1 MRVVVTGAA
10 GFLGRE
16 VVAALLRRGELRGR
30 ELRRVVAVDVAAPPE
45 VPGHRDDP
53 RVTAVAGDITEPG
66 FLASVLDPG
75 PDVVFHLAAVV
86 SGQAEAEYDTG
97 MRVNLDGTRL
107 LLDACRATGR
117 APVVV
122 FASSLAVYGGALPAT
137 VDDTTALHP
146 ATSYGT
152 QKAVGELLLADAT
165 RRGFL
170 DGRALRLPTVCVR
183 PGRPNRAASSFLSGI
198 VREPVAGVAAVCP
211 VAPGTAVWLTSPRSA
226 VAGLVAGAE
235 LDSGAIGADRSVNL
249 PGVSVTVGEMVA
261 TLGRLAGPAAADLVR
276 WERDPQIERIVGSW
290 PAAVDTGRAAA
301 LGLPGDPDFAALVEA
316 HLHRATG
323 A

>member
-1 MRVVVTGAA
+1 MKVVVTGAA

-16 VVAALLRRGELRGR
+16 VVGSLLRRGELRGR
-30 ELRRVVAVDVAAPPE
+30 ELGRVVAVDVAAPPE
-45 VPGHRDDP
+45 VPGHGDDP
-53 RVTAVAGDITEPG
+53 RVTPVAGDITEPG
-66 FLASVLDPG
+66 FLASVIDPDT
-75 PDVVFHLAAVV
+75 DVVFHLAAVV
-86 SGQAEAEYDTG
+86 SGQAEAEFETG

-137 VDDTTALHP
+137 VDDTTPLHP
-146 ATSYGT
+146 ASSYGT
-152 QKAVGELLLADAT
+152 QKAIGELLVADAT

-198 VREPVAGVAAVCP
+198 IREPVAGVPAVCP
-211 VAPGTAVWLTSPRSA
+211 VAPETAVWLTSPRSA

-235 LDSGAIGADRSVNL
+235 LASEAIGADLSVNL
-249 PGVSVTVGEMVA
+249 PGVSVSVGEMVA
-261 TLGRLAGPAAADLVR
+261 TLGRLAGPAAAELVR
-276 WERDPQIERIVGSW
+276 WERDPQIERIVGTW
-290 PAAVDTGRAAA
+290 PAAVDVSRATG

-316 HLHRATG
+316 HLRAAG
-323 A
+323 D